1 MRLLPSVLL
10 SLISLPNVLAWPAAI
25 VDQAL
30 AFNVSVSA
38 EDIQANL
45 DTAWFAMKLETR
57 QNGFNAGA
65 QFIPTTGQYSFRPPG
80 PNDQRG
86 NCPGLNALANHGYI
100 PHNGIATTAQM
111 SLANQQG
118 MWF

>member
-1 MRLLPSVLL
+1 MHLLLAVLL
-10 SLISLPNVLAWPAAI
+10 CVVPIPNVLAWPVAI
-25 VDQAL
+25 LDQAL
-30 AFNVSVSA
+30 AFNVSG

-45 DTAWFAMKLETR
+45 DTAWSAMKLETR
-57 QNGFNAGA
+57 QNGFNAQA
-65 QFIPTTGQYSFRPPG
+65 QFIPTTGQYTFRPPG

-86 NCPGLNALANHGYI
+86 NCPGLNALANHGFI

-118 MWF
+118 MQLP